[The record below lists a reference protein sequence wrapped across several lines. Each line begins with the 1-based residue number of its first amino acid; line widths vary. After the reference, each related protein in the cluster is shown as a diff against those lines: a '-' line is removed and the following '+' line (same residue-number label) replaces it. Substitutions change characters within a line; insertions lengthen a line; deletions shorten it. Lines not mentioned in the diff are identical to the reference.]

1 MDFLYTAVA
10 ILGSPLWLYRL
21 LRTGK
26 WRTDWL
32 GRFGYCQ
39 RAHDDHG
46 HQRTLLIHAVSVGE
60 VNSIRLLVEKLRQKV
75 DGLRIVVS
83 VTTDTGILRA
93 HQLYDTDCS
102 VVRYPLDW
110 SCCVERFLDEVRPDG
125 VALVENEVWP
135 NFIRSCVRRSIPVG
149 ILNARLTEHS
159 FSWYRRSGSIARG
172 MYSRLA
178 KVAAQTE
185 ADARRFSEL
194 GTPRVA
200 VCVYDTMKWDTAEIV
215 DEVAGVDELATAM
228 GINRTRPVV
237 VLGSTGDSEEKLL
250 LEALGKK
257 LDPKVQLVFV
267 PRKPE
272 RFDEV
277 ARILGPDVARR
288 SRSSGA
294 LRGISDDGRIFLID
308 TMGELRKAYALAD
321 VVVVGR
327 SFNGWGGSDPIEP
340 VGLGCPVIIG
350 PDHQNFSDVVAAL
363 VAGDGLVVAQTADQ
377 AAEHVNLLLANRQ
390 QASDLA
396 DKGRQVIRE
405 RQGATDRYAHLV
417 LEMIGV

>member
-10 ILGSPLWLYRL
+10 IMGSPLWLYRL

-26 WRTDWL
+26 WRTDWP
-32 GRFGYCQ
+32 GRFGHCQ
-39 RAHDDHG
+39 MAHDGRAHH
-46 HQRTLLIHAVSVGE
+46 RTLLIHAVSVGE
-60 VNSIRLLVEKLRQKV
+60 VNSIRLLVEKLRQQV
-75 DGLRIVVS
+75 EDLRIVVS
-83 VTTDTGILRA
+83 VTTDTGTVRA
-93 HQLYDTDCS
+93 HQLYDMDCS
-102 VVRYPLDW
+102 VVRYPFDW
-110 SCCVERFLDEVRPDG
+110 SCCIERFLDEVRPDG

-135 NFIRSCVRRSIPVG
+135 NFMRSCVRRSIPVG
-149 ILNARLTEHS
+149 VLNARLTDHS
-159 FSWYRRSGSIARG
+159 FRWYRRSGPIARG
-172 MYSRLA
+172 MYSRLT

-185 ADARRFSEL
+185 ADARRFYEL
-194 GTPRVA
+194 GTPGGA
-200 VCVYDTMKWDTAEIV
+200 VCVYDTMKWDTAEVV

-228 GINRTRPVV
+228 GIDRTRPVV

-250 LEALGKK
+250 LEALGRN
-257 LDPKVQLVFV
+257 LDLQVQLIFV

-277 ARILGPDVARR
+277 ARTLGPNVTRR
-288 SRSSGA
+288 SRPSGA
-294 LRGISDDGRIFLID
+294 LRGIPDHGRIFLID

-327 SFNGWGGSDPIEP
+327 SFNGWGASDPIEP

-363 VAGDGLVVAQTADQ
+363 VAGGGLVVAQTADQ

-396 DKGRQVIRE
+396 DKGRQVIRA

-417 LEMIGV
+417 LGMIGV